1 MGNNSTPLGS
11 LVGLEHG
18 ILDSDEH
25 ACTQN
30 RGTNKFD
37 DVFSVDM
44 MTSGMRSRPSKHRS
58 SI

>member
-1 MGNNSTPLGS
+1 M
-11 LVGLEHG
+11 GLEHG

-30 RGTNKFD
+30 HGTNKFD